1 MSYTREELN
10 DMTAGDVRII
20 AEGLGLEYTT
30 KVPTIDVILNH
41 QSSSVSLLDSI
52 TTNQSEP
59 VTESKTVT
67 TVIESEPLKV
77 NETKVTEPNVTE
89 TKVTETKVKESSQ
102 VNSIPT
108 YYQRIGVPV
117 GNDGDKIRY
126 RLDGTRIN

>member
-77 NETKVTEPNVTE
+77 DETKVD
-89 TKVTETKVKESSQ
+89 ETKVKESSQ
-102 VNSIPT
+102 VDSIPT

-117 GNDGDKIRY
+117 GKDGDKIRY

>member
-1 MSYTREELN
+1 
-10 DMTAGDVRII
+10 
-20 AEGLGLEYTT
+20 
-30 KVPTIDVILNH
+30 VILNH

-77 NETKVTEPNVTE
+77 DKTKVD
-89 TKVTETKVKESSQ
+89 ETKVKESSQ
-102 VNSIPT
+102 VDSIPT

-117 GNDGDKIRY
+117 GKDGDKIRY

>member
-20 AEGLGLEYTT
+20 ADGLGLEYTT

-77 NETKVTEPNVTE
+77 D
-89 TKVTETKVKESSQ
+89 ETKVKESSQ
-102 VNSIPT
+102 VDSIPT

-117 GNDGDKIRY
+117 GKDGDKIRY

>member
-1 MSYTREELN
+1 MSYTREELS
-10 DMTAGDVRII
+10 DLSAGDVRII

-30 KVPTIDVILNH
+30 KSPTIDAILNY
-41 QSSSVSLLDSI
+41 QSSPVSLLDNI

-59 VTESKTVT
+59 VTESKTVM
-67 TVIESEPLKV
+67 TVVESEPVKV
-77 NETKVTEPNVTE
+77 DETKVDKTN
-89 TKVTETKVKESSQ
+89 VKESSQ
-102 VNSIPT
+102 LPT

>member
-77 NETKVTEPNVTE
+77 DETKVDE
-89 TKVTETKVKESSQ
+89 TKVTETKVNESSQ

-117 GNDGDKIRY
+117 GKDGDKIRY

>member
-67 TVIESEPLKV
+67 TVIKSEPLKV
-77 NETKVTEPNVTE
+77 DETKVD
-89 TKVTETKVKESSQ
+89 ETKVKESSQ
-102 VNSIPT
+102 VDSIPT

-117 GNDGDKIRY
+117 GKDGDKIRY

>member
-30 KVPTIDVILNH
+30 KSPTIDAILNY
-41 QSSSVSLLDSI
+41 QSSPVSLLDSI
-52 TTNQSEP
+52 PNEP

-67 TVIESEPLKV
+67 TVVESEPVK
-77 NETKVTEPNVTE
+77 VTE

-102 VNSIPT
+102 VDSIPT

>member
-30 KVPTIDVILNH
+30 KSPTIDVILNH
-41 QSSSVSLLDSI
+41 QSSSVSLLDI

-77 NETKVTEPNVTE
+77 DETKVD
-89 TKVTETKVKESSQ
+89 ETKVKESSQ
-102 VNSIPT
+102 VDSIPT

-117 GNDGDKIRY
+117 GKDGDKIRY

>member
-77 NETKVTEPNVTE
+77 DKTKVD
-89 TKVTETKVKESSQ
+89 ETKVKESSQ
-102 VNSIPT
+102 VDSIPT

-117 GNDGDKIRY
+117 GKDGDKIRY

>member
-67 TVIESEPLKV
+67 TVIESKPLKV
-77 NETKVTEPNVTE
+77 DETKVD
-89 TKVTETKVKESSQ
+89 ETKVKESSQ
-102 VNSIPT
+102 VDSIPT

-117 GNDGDKIRY
+117 GKDGDKIRY